1 MNPEED
7 FVKEAY
13 AEITEMEKKAIEGNA
28 KIQQLLSGKEEKKYA
43 LIHYGGVEIR
53 FKPFVGRQLRHK
65 MMKAK
70 KELVGVEPEDS
81 LIKTEHLLYTILGE
95 LCVDEPF
102 NDWKTWSIIDEKGD
116 SIGGVQRI
124 FMLIMAEIG
133 RYNEDV
139 KNFR

>member
-1 MNPEED
+1 MAVEETQ

-13 AEITEMEKKAIEGNA
+13 AEITEMEKQAIEGNA
-28 KIQQLLSGKEEKKYA
+28 KIQQLLSGKDEKYA
-43 LIHYGGVEIR
+43 LIKYGGVEIR

-70 KELVGVEPEDS
+70 KELVGEEPEDS
-81 LIKTEHLLYTILGE
+81 LIKTEYILYTILGE

-102 NDWKTWSIIDEKGD
+102 NDWKTWAIIDEKGD
-116 SIGGVQRI
+116 SIGGIQRI
-124 FMLIMAEIG
+124 FMLVMAEVG